1 MREAINCTSI
11 AQMIEKKPAI
21 IHISS
26 HGAFDKK
33 SKEFFLAIEKEK
45 DETG

>member
-1 MREAINCTSI
+1 MREAINCSSI
-11 AQMIEKKPAI
+11 AQMIEKKPKI

-26 HGAFDKK
+26 HGAFDK
-33 SKEFFLAIEKEK
+33 EFFLAIEKEG